1 MSALQEEKKNEAIA
15 KKNTALAAEPEEEEH
30 HLSDE
35 DHAVQKQIERVLKE
49 NRAGDIARAREGGV
63 MDQEKQ
69 A

>member
-1 MSALQEEKKNEAIA
+1 MKAARKVEVPRPEEPP
-15 KKNTALAAEPEEEEH
+15 TEPEEEEH